1 MIHEQKSTS
10 FNLSTTTLFIRIGTV
25 FKCQHS
31 FHPLLSYSNTV
42 GFLCLVVEDTVGN
55 TSTGV
60 VKQEEGTGNILS
72 PLFSGTKPKKRL
84 TSKLWDNFIPTFMD
98 GKVAQAKCMHCH
110 QVFNCHT
117 TCGITDL
124 WNHQAKCSPG
134 THKRPMLHKPTS
146 LPSTQQNRE
155 VVGSDPKQKKLP
167 LLLSS
172 HKKGSGT
179 EDVMPE
185 LDPAFP
191 DNHINTN
198 RMNREVNQN
207 GHHEALATDEQ
218 NNLTLPVISTD
229 KNKKNQG
236 VDHNISPEELIRILA
251 MHGHATRMVEQE
263 DFGKLVAHLNP
274 VVKVPSH
281 YDMMSK
287 TFCLFRQEQSKLKE
301 KLTAL
306 SCRVCLSAY
315 IWHYDP
321 LLVFLCLTV
330 HYIDDEWEK
339 QNKIIKFC
347 PVDPS
352 FRTEE
357 LSYTILGAIKDLGLD
372 DKVFS
377 IILDDAFVDD
387 SVVSN
392 VKASLQKRNKAATNK
407 SLLVARYATY
417 LLDEVIQVGLDEL
430 DGVMERLT
438 RCSRYQIDSMPS
450 LVHYPNVRYA
460 PSMEAWTKAH
470 KICYILEEF
479 HKYKDS
485 VHKFPSP
492 AGLFDNVWNVKEKVD
507 HNTETDRFKPVWKV
521 LQREKEEEEVSTMLW
536 KMEKKFKECWKA
548 CFLHFCMPMVMNPNY
563 RLEHIKSR
571 IQPFTIESAYTV
583 DSDIDDY
590 IGKVHDTLLDL
601 YGEYSNQV
609 QEPRCPSWSKISTEE
624 FIGRDILHELYLHT
638 KYPYGQRPLTEL
650 DHYLQEA
657 RVATGE
663 FSVLQWWKEHSL
675 TYPTIGQMA
684 RDILALPCNPDSK
697 ALKAA
702 IRTARLVMS
711 ESGNTSRVDNLVC
724 IQDWLTPAGSGLEDG
739 KLQGTLGR
747 AVANLLDARL
757 VKAGV
762 VMSLLC
768 VRERALR
775 YSLTPF
781 MLFWSFKLIPL
792 SLSMEDVD
800 ENGNNGINEQGDS
813 TNSVPSTLLS
823 GTKLNK
829 RFRSKVWDDFIPAFV
844 DGKVAWAECMMCHR
858 VLNCS
863 SKIHGTSSLLKH
875 QVNCTSWTQKRAGCD
890 PKQKKL
896 TFLPSSQ
903 NKCSGTA
910 DAIPEQEELVL
921 PNTCTETK
929 RKNREVDQNGSCKK
943 LAAPE
948 QHVASPL
955 SDNRKSHRETLSPDQ
970 KPVHTI
976 QKNEVDHNLYAEEL
990 IGILAIHGQSPMMM
1004 EQSKFR
1010 KLVTGLDPIAKM
1022 PSPDVLRWSSWRL
1035 FDQEKSKLKEKLI
1048 ALCSRISLSAY
1059 MWHYDLV
1066 LAFLC
1071 LTVHYV
1077 DDEWEKQQKII
1088 RFCPLDPSCNSNELS
1103 NIISRAIEERGLD
1116 GKVFSI
1122 LLDDAFVDDS
1132 VASNVK
1138 ARLQKWNKFAANR
1151 SLFVVRYATH
1161 LLDQV
1166 MQVGLDKLGKFMEK
1180 SVKFSKHMEP
1190 TSSVVQYPNRR
1201 YAPSGK
1207 YWITADKICRTLGR
1221 FHIDMDSMHT
1231 YTDPTDL
1238 YDKLWDVKNR
1248 IRDEPDFYSGCS
1260 SAYKDEGF
1268 SVVLQEMQQKFK
1280 ERWELCFFHFC
1291 MPMVMDPKYRLRH
1304 IKSRMRLFDFE
1315 SYRNL
1320 DREVDH
1326 YIHYV
1331 HNTLVSLF
1339 YEYSNHVD
1347 GPNFTSG
1354 SKTSK
1359 ETAVAGDTLTRYYHL
1374 TEYPYGMRHLT
1385 EQYLQEPCLTAGEP
1399 SVLQWWKE
1407 NNQTYPT
1414 VARMARDILALPC
1427 CTDNKVATRTA
1438 RISMSEFGNEHCIEE
1453 VVCSQDW
1460 LKPAGMACSV
1470 SSALCPQ
1477 PPSHGLTD
1485 SPRSLTVPLPISRL
1499 GSARRRLAEGGRAVT
1514 GGGVLELRRGEEPR
1528 RASGARAATHTGRRH
1543 GGTPARHQGR
1553 RPGSL
1558 RLTAANRPAGRPA
1571 AAARTREQ
1579 ALRLRPASPLACT
1592 TTAGTR
1598 KQARRQ
1604 ELPPGRTSPWTKAAR
1619 SQMEDMDEN
1628 ANKGINEHG
1637 ENTDSNPSPLYSGI
1651 KSTTRLRSQVIQVG
1665 LDELDTYMEKSAK
1678 FSNPTNV
1685 FDKLWVVKKE
1695 VHKADVYRGPYFLF
1709 REGEAISKVREKMK
1723 RKFMEC
1729 WNICF
1734 MHFFM
1739 PMVMDPNYRLKHI
1752 MSHLDF
1758 NTYDDDIG
1766 DYLQQMHDT
1775 LASLFN
1781 EYSNLKEDDSST
1793 SGANTSKETVVDGDM
1808 LMEIHG

>member
-1 MIHEQKSTS
+1 MMM
-10 FNLSTTTLFIRIGTV
+10 N
-25 FKCQHS
+25 
-31 FHPLLSYSNTV
+31 

-98 GKVAQAKCMHCH
+98 GRVAQAKCMHCH

-281 YDMMSK
+281 YDMMM
-287 TFCLFRQEQSKLKE
+287 
-301 KLTAL
+301 
-306 SCRVCLSAY
+306 
-315 IWHYDP
+315 
-321 LLVFLCLTV
+321 
-330 HYIDDEWEK
+330 
-339 QNKIIKFC
+339 
-347 PVDPS
+347 
-352 FRTEE
+352 
-357 LSYTILGAIKDLGLD
+357 
-372 DKVFS
+372 
-377 IILDDAFVDD
+377 
-387 SVVSN
+387 VSN

-438 RCSRYQIDSMPS
+438 RC
-450 LVHYPNVRYA
+450 
-460 PSMEAWTKAH
+460 
-470 KICYILEEF
+470 
-479 HKYKDS
+479 
-485 VHKFPSP
+485 
-492 AGLFDNVWNVKEKVD
+492 
-507 HNTETDRFKPVWKV
+507 
-521 LQREKEEEEVSTMLW
+521 
-536 KMEKKFKECWKA
+536 
-548 CFLHFCMPMVMNPNY
+548 
-563 RLEHIKSR
+563 
-571 IQPFTIESAYTV
+571 
-583 DSDIDDY
+583 
-590 IGKVHDTLLDL
+590 
-601 YGEYSNQV
+601 
-609 QEPRCPSWSKISTEE
+609 
-624 FIGRDILHELYLHT
+624 
-638 KYPYGQRPLTEL
+638 
-650 DHYLQEA
+650 
-657 RVATGE
+657 
-663 FSVLQWWKEHSL
+663 
-675 TYPTIGQMA
+675 
-684 RDILALPCNPDSK
+684 
-697 ALKAA
+697 
-702 IRTARLVMS
+702 
-711 ESGNTSRVDNLVC
+711 
-724 IQDWLTPAGSGLEDG
+724 
-739 KLQGTLGR
+739 
-747 AVANLLDARL
+747 
-757 VKAGV
+757 
-762 VMSLLC
+762 
-768 VRERALR
+768 
-775 YSLTPF
+775 
-781 MLFWSFKLIPL
+781 
-792 SLSMEDVD
+792 MEDVD

-1280 ERWELCFFHFC
+1280 ERSF
-1291 MPMVMDPKYRLRH
+1291 RLARP
-1304 IKSRMRLFDFE
+1304 E
-1315 SYRNL
+1315 Q
-1320 DREVDH
+1320 
-1326 YIHYV
+1326 
-1331 HNTLVSLF
+1331 
-1339 YEYSNHVD
+1339 
-1347 GPNFTSG
+1347 
-1354 SKTSK
+1354 
-1359 ETAVAGDTLTRYYHL
+1359 AVAEAHSR
-1374 TEYPYGMRHLT
+1374 R
-1385 EQYLQEPCLTAGEP
+1385 
-1399 SVLQWWKE
+1399 
-1407 NNQTYPT
+1407 
-1414 VARMARDILALPC
+1414 C
-1427 CTDNKVATRTA
+1427 CRRRERFFPVPP
-1438 RISMSEFGNEHCIEE
+1438 FPPL
-1453 VVCSQDW
+1453 
-1460 LKPAGMACSV
+1460 LKPGSV

-1651 KSTTRLRSQVIQVG
+1651 KSTTRLRSQVW
-1665 LDELDTYMEKSAK
+1665 DD
-1678 FSNPTNV
+1678 
-1685 FDKLWVVKKE
+1685 
-1695 VHKADVYRGPYFLF
+1695 
-1709 REGEAISKVREKMK
+1709 
-1723 RKFMEC
+1723 
-1729 WNICF
+1729 
-1734 MHFFM
+1734 FM
-1739 PMVMDPNYRLKHI
+1739 PSFVDGKLARAECKHCHKVLKC
-1752 MSHLDF
+1752 
-1758 NTYDDDIG
+1758 IG
-1766 DYLQQMHDT
+1766 TNGTGSLLRHQANCSTITQKRPRQHEH
-1775 LASLFN
+1775 ASLSDPKQKKLSF
-1781 EYSNLKEDDSST
+1781 LP
-1793 SGANTSKETVVDGDM
+1793 SGQKKHLGIIDASLSRRLPCLTPMTP
-1808 LMEIHG
+1808 IW